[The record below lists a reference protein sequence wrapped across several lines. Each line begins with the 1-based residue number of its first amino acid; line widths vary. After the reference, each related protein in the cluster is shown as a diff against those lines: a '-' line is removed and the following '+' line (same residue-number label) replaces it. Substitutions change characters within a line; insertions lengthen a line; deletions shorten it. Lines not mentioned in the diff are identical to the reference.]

1 MKIKCYKYEFVGGA
15 VPQFHRL
22 NFTTKMSKVL
32 FAICAAAILA
42 VAVTGVQRVSLGVG
56 DFEFKRLIPAN
67 VLRGKNQLRNSDH
80 LRGRPFSAHVLER
93 GGSQMCAQIALPSE

>member
-1 MKIKCYKYEFVGGA
+1 MKFECYKYGFVEGA
-15 VPQFHRL
+15 VPQFQL

-32 FAICAAAILA
+32 LAICAAAILA

-67 VLRGKNQLRNSDH
+67 VLRGNYH
-80 LRGRPFSAHVLER
+80 PT
-93 GGSQMCAQIALPSE
+93 P

>member
-32 FAICAAAILA
+32 FAICAAAVLA

-80 LRGRPFSAHVLER
+80 FRGRPFSAHALDG
-93 GGSQMCAQIALPSE
+93 GGSQMCAQ